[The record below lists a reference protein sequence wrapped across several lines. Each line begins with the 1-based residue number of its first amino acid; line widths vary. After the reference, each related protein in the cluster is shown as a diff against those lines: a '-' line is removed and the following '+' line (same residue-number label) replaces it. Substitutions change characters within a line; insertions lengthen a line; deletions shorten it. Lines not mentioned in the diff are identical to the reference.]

1 LKANA
6 LRFDIYL
13 PIYYNEKDS
22 SDNRLLVEEEKFLI
36 TYEELQNKFRG
47 ISVEDNPIRGSWLND
62 DGIHF
67 DDESTVYHV
76 LCKLTIDNLQWL
88 GNSGKTC
95 GQIQARRNLPVLH
108 RSVQILTPSS

>member
-76 LCKLTIDNLQWL
+76 LYKLTIDNLQWL
-88 GNSGKTC
+88 GNYQEKLADRFR
-95 GQIQARRNLPVLH
+95 QEEIFLYYIEVYRF
-108 RSVQILTPSS
+108 